1 MEIKDLIYKSL
12 QSKTKT
18 KFTDAS
24 DIYSIGI
31 DSLDLIEMV
40 TDAEDA
46 LNVRLS
52 DEELNSIKTVGDVI
66 KAFKSKSKESK

>member
-1 MEIKDLIYKSL
+1 MNAKDLIYKSL

-18 KFTDAS
+18 KFNDNS

-46 LNVRLS
+46 LNVRI
-52 DEELNSIKTVGDVI
+52 DDAELEKVKTVGDVV
-66 KAFKSKSKESK
+66 KAFESKLKK